1 MSEEQRY
8 EYLPSDSVSANNNKP
23 KKNSGFNTIITI
35 VLLIAVGVL
44 AYLWSSTKSELS
56 ESNAQMQNLSAML
69 TDYTGEISQNLST
82 DLKNML
88 ATYDALEKK
97 SKEQGNLNEE
107 QASEIEA
114 QRGQIQDLLKK
125 VEQGK
130 WTASE
135 LAKMRRENETLRTI
149 MKGYVQQIDSLNTLN
164 LRLSSD
170 LDITRTELS
179 STASERD
186 TYKQTAEEA
195 AAKVKQGSK
204 LQAYSFSSE
213 ALKGNA
219 KPTNK
224 AKNTAQIKASFT
236 VGANSIAEK
245 GNKSVYLQV
254 IKPDGTI
261 FQNRAS
267 NVVSVGSETVAYSDK
282 KDVDYTG
289 EALNMAIYYDL
300 RGEDA
305 QKGNY
310 EVKIYCDGQLIGADR
325 FTLK

>member
-1 MSEEQRY
+1 MSEEQNLQNISNDTADGSKVYRKTN
-8 EYLPSDSVSANNNKP
+8 L
-23 KKNSGFNTIITI
+23 FNTLLIV
-35 VLLIAVGVL
+35 VLLVAVGWL

-69 TDYTGEISQNLST
+69 TDYTGEISNNLST

-97 SKEQGNLNEE
+97 TREQGNLNEE
-107 QASEIEA
+107 QAAEIEE
-114 QRGQIQDLLKK
+114 QRTQIQDLLKK

-135 LAKMRRENETLRTI
+135 LAKMRRENETLRSI

-179 STASERD
+179 STVSERD

-195 AAKVKQGSK
+195 AAKIKQGSK
-204 LQAYSFSSE
+204 LQAYGFSSE
-213 ALKGNA
+213 ALKGNS
-219 KPTNK
+219 KSTNK
-224 AKNTAQIKASFT
+224 AKNTSQIKASFT
-236 VGANSIAEK
+236 IGANSIANK
-245 GNKSVYLQV
+245 GNKAVYLQV

-267 NVVSVGSETVAYSDK
+267 NIVSIGNETVAYSDK

-305 QKGNY
+305 QKGSY
-310 EVKIYCDGQLIGADR
+310 EIKIYCDGQLIGTDR
-325 FTLK
+325 MVLK